1 MSLKNVTV
9 KSSHGVERLF
19 IRATPAQKKLI
30 EELRND
36 KDKII
41 KKEGQEYKLYHNENL
56 IKVLNKETV
65 EVLLSQEFL
74 EYVDRNSNKIHLSIE
89 ARR

>member
-1 MSLKNVTV
+1 MGLKNVTV

-36 KDKII
+36 KSKLI
-41 KKEGQEYKLYHNENL
+41 KKENNEYKLYSDSKL
-56 IKVLNKETV
+56 IKVLNLETV
-65 EVLLSQEFL
+65 ELLLSQEFL
-74 EYVDRNSNKIHLSIE
+74 EYVDKNSNKIHLSIE